1 MSMWTHVTGCIY
13 VDTMHNSKNIKKYVE
28 KILKDAP
35 LITGSERNA
44 DIFINPL
51 SGYNTSVYNGKNIK
65 NFQTCEGITIV
76 ADLRDRE
83 IKKTRE
89 EVSNFLD
96 FIKDK
101 FLIINI
107 GLNLTDGNKNISFF
121 EKEDNSYDS
130 KERKP
135 EKEIEYE

>member
-13 VDTMHNSKNIKKYVE
+13 VDTMHNSKDIKKYVE

-35 LITGSERNA
+35 LITGSEQNA

-51 SGYNTSVYNGKNIK
+51 SGYNTSVYNGGNIEY
-65 NFQTCEGITIV
+65 FQTCVGITIV

-83 IKKTRE
+83 IKETKE

-96 FIKDK
+96 FIKGN

-107 GLNLTDGNKNISFF
+107 GLNLTDGHKKFLF
-121 EKEDNSYDS
+121 TEKEDNSYDS